1 MNFIRRG
8 KGFMKKIKLNNLI
21 FPIWMLI
28 FIPPVIFIAL
38 IGNFIIDS
46 LVVVFCFYVFKLTNS
61 EKELKTFYRSTI
73 FKVWIFGFLADI
85 IGALLLL
92 SISMFD
98 GFIGLPYE
106 FISAI
111 CYDPFSNIYAVL
123 VIIVA
128 MFISTFL
135 IFIFNYLFTFRKVFN
150 DEKVKIRV
158 ALTIAILTIP
168 WTFLIPT
175 KWFY

>member
-1 MNFIRRG
+1 
-8 KGFMKKIKLNNLI
+8 MKQIKLNNVI

-46 LVVVFCFYVFKLTNS
+46 LVLVACFYIFKLANRQKS
-61 EKELKTFYRSTI
+61 LKKFYKRTI
-73 FKVWIFGFLADI
+73 LKVWFFGFLADI

-92 SISMFD
+92 AITMFGGVSELAYD
-98 GFIGLPYE
+98 
-106 FISAI
+106 FISAVS
-111 CYDPFSNIYAVL
+111 YDPFSNIYAVL

-128 MFISTFL
+128 MFISTFF
-135 IFIFNYLFTFRKVFN
+135 IFIFNYLFTLRKVID
-150 DEKVKIRV
+150 DEKIKIKV